1 MISVELQ
8 NNPYLL
14 ETHVRFNGQRP
25 KINCQ
30 IEKYENQLLSDWVS
44 NVPQIFYDEMNGY
57 DFDLIFSG
65 TEYDFQK
72 LNQAFAANDVTPEQ
86 VRLIMRNE
94 LEDAEVKSDEINKM
108 LEWLRSERNRQ
119 FDFEVFYNANKELF
133 EETFSCVLIRGIDEL
148 TEGLTFTLEN
158 VNSIEEIAGT
168 NLTYIPVVFVVE
180 NNILKKFRRELTE
193 LLVRK
198 DVEQK
203 QLFFYIS
210 PSMDQEY
217 VIRFIQDLGVKNPHV
232 ISRLDD
238 GNIATYIKNY
248 PMIVYVREVIQTIE
262 KEIKIMDAQL
272 KEKNEQSA
280 IENAEVHY
288 QISALEEIVDKIKEV
303 DRNFVDLDNYS
314 GGTKFSNL
322 KDELEDLIKKWK
334 IRKTK
339 VVGESD
345 IDKNAAEYEQY
356 LIKYMSE
363 FYKNATAYYQYE
375 RGRIEKEFK
384 DIYLK
389 QPLDPEYEP
398 EGVVLSMP
406 SKTVIMGIKE
416 VLVELKEERFEEKPD
431 LFDFFKVSSETKE
444 LVSVVTSYYEKW
456 REKAVELII
465 PNVENYIEESQKNL
479 QDYYNELAKK
489 YHEKL
494 SNLHDCKV
502 KEKNNIA
509 SKLSE
514 DERLLQADNEWLTKF
529 KDQLIRIERG

>member
-168 NLTYIPVVFVVE
+168 NLTYVPVVFVVE
-180 NNILKKFRRELTE
+180 NNILKRFRRELTE

-345 IDKNAAEYEQY
+345 IDKNAAEYEQD

-479 QDYYNELAKK
+479 QNYYNELAKN

>member
-180 NNILKKFRRELTE
+180 NNMLKKFRRELTE

-232 ISRLDD
+232 ISRIDD

-345 IDKNAAEYEQY
+345 IDKNAAEYEQD

>member
-180 NNILKKFRRELTE
+180 NNMLKKFRRELTE

-345 IDKNAAEYEQY
+345 IDKNAAEYEQD

-431 LFDFFKVSSETKE
+431 LFDFFKVFSETKE
-444 LVSVVTSYYEKW
+444 LVLVVTSYYEKW

-479 QDYYNELAKK
+479 QNYYNELAKK

>member
-180 NNILKKFRRELTE
+180 NNMLKKFRRELTE

-217 VIRFIQDLGVKNPHV
+217 VIRFIQDLGVKKPHV

-345 IDKNAAEYEQY
+345 IDKNAAEYEQD

>member
-180 NNILKKFRRELTE
+180 NNMLKKFRRELTE

-345 IDKNAAEYEQY
+345 IDKNAAEYEQD

-456 REKAVELII
+456 REKADELII

>member
-180 NNILKKFRRELTE
+180 NNMLKKFRRELTE

-288 QISALEEIVDKIKEV
+288 QISALKEIVDKIKEV

-345 IDKNAAEYEQY
+345 IDKNAAEYEQD

>member
-57 DFDLIFSG
+57 DFDLIFSR

-72 LNQAFAANDVTPEQ
+72 LKQAFAANDVTPEQ

-119 FDFEVFYNANKELF
+119 FDFEAFYNANKELF

-288 QISALEEIVDKIKEV
+288 QISALKEIVDKIKEV

-314 GGTKFSNL
+314 GGAKFSNL
-322 KDELEDLIKKWK
+322 KDELEGLIKKWK

-345 IDKNAAEYEQY
+345 IDKNAAEYEQD

>member
-180 NNILKKFRRELTE
+180 NNMLKKFRRELTE

-217 VIRFIQDLGVKNPHV
+217 VIRFIQDLGVKNPHA

-314 GGTKFSNL
+314 GGAKFSNL
-322 KDELEDLIKKWK
+322 KDELEGLIKKWK

>member
-1 MISVELQ
+1 MISAELQ

-30 IEKYENQLLSDWVS
+30 IEKYENQLLSDWVN

-57 DFDLIFSG
+57 DFDLVFSG

-72 LNQAFAANDVTPEQ
+72 LKQAFAANDITPEQ
-86 VRLIMRNE
+86 VRLTMRNE
-94 LEDAEVKSDEINKM
+94 LEDAEVKSNEINKM

-119 FDFEVFYNANKELF
+119 FDFDVFYNANKELF

-168 NLTYIPVVFVVE
+168 NLTYVPVVFVVE

-193 LLVRK
+193 LLIRK

-217 VIRFIQDLGVKNPHV
+217 VIRFIQDLGVKNPKV

-248 PMIVYVREVIQTIE
+248 PMIVYVREVIRTIE
-262 KEIKIMDAQL
+262 KEIKIMDVQL

-280 IENAEVHY
+280 IENAEVYY
-288 QISALEEIVDKIKEV
+288 QISALEEIVDKIKEA

-345 IDKNAAEYEQY
+345 IDKNAAEYEQD

-363 FYKNATAYYQYE
+363 FYKNATAYYQCE
-375 RGRIEKEFK
+375 RRRIEKEFK

-389 QPLDPEYEP
+389 QPLDSEYEP
-398 EGVVLSMP
+398 EGVVLCMP

-416 VLVELKEERFEEKPD
+416 VLVELKEERFEEKRD

-465 PNVENYIEESQKNL
+465 PNVENYIEESQRNL

-514 DERLLQADNEWLTKF
+514 DERLLQADNEWLTEL

>member
-168 NLTYIPVVFVVE
+168 NLTYVPVVFVVE
-180 NNILKKFRRELTE
+180 NNILKRFRRELTE

-288 QISALEEIVDKIKEV
+288 QISALEEIVDRIKEV

-345 IDKNAAEYEQY
+345 IDKNAAEYEQD

-444 LVSVVTSYYEKW
+444 LVLVVTSYYEKW

-465 PNVENYIEESQKNL
+465 PNVENYIEKSQKNL
-479 QDYYNELAKK
+479 QNYYNELAKK

>member
-180 NNILKKFRRELTE
+180 NNMLKKFRRELTE

-322 KDELEDLIKKWK
+322 KDELEDLIKRWK

-345 IDKNAAEYEQY
+345 IDKNAAEYEQD

>member
-72 LNQAFAANDVTPEQ
+72 LKQAFAANDVTPEQ

-119 FDFEVFYNANKELF
+119 FDFEAFYNANKELF

-288 QISALEEIVDKIKEV
+288 QISALKEIVDKIKEV

-314 GGTKFSNL
+314 GGAKFSNL
-322 KDELEDLIKKWK
+322 KDELEGLIKKWK

>member
-30 IEKYENQLLSDWVS
+30 IEKCENQLLSDWVS

-180 NNILKKFRRELTE
+180 NNMLKKFRRELTE
-193 LLVRK
+193 LLVRR

-345 IDKNAAEYEQY
+345 IDKNAAEYEQD

>member
-1 MISVELQ
+1 MNPFFVTDFSISDSLK
-8 NNPYLL
+8 
-14 ETHVRFNGQRP
+14 TVR
-25 KINCQ
+25 
-30 IEKYENQLLSDWVS
+30 
-44 NVPQIFYDEMNGY
+44 
-57 DFDLIFSG
+57 
-65 TEYDFQK
+65 
-72 LNQAFAANDVTPEQ
+72 
-86 VRLIMRNE
+86 
-94 LEDAEVKSDEINKM
+94 KS
-108 LEWLRSERNRQ
+108 
-119 FDFEVFYNANKELF
+119 
-133 EETFSCVLIRGIDEL
+133 VLIYE
-148 TEGLTFTLEN
+148 
-158 VNSIEEIAGT
+158 
-168 NLTYIPVVFVVE
+168 
-180 NNILKKFRRELTE
+180 
-193 LLVRK
+193 
-198 DVEQK
+198 
-203 QLFFYIS
+203 
-210 PSMDQEY
+210 
-217 VIRFIQDLGVKNPHV
+217 
-232 ISRLDD
+232 
-238 GNIATYIKNY
+238 
-248 PMIVYVREVIQTIE
+248 TI
-262 KEIKIMDAQL
+262 I
-272 KEKNEQSA
+272 
-280 IENAEVHY
+280 EVHY
-288 QISALEEIVDKIKEV
+288 QISALEEIVDRIKEV

-345 IDKNAAEYEQY
+345 IDKNAAEYEQD

-444 LVSVVTSYYEKW
+444 LVLVVTSYYEKW

-479 QDYYNELAKK
+479 QNYYNELAKK

>member
-72 LNQAFAANDVTPEQ
+72 LKQAFAANDVTPEQ

-108 LEWLRSERNRQ
+108 LEWLRNERNRQ

-180 NNILKKFRRELTE
+180 NNMLKKFRRELTE

-217 VIRFIQDLGVKNPHV
+217 VIRFIQDMGVKNPYV

-345 IDKNAAEYEQY
+345 IDKNAAEYEQD

-389 QPLDPEYEP
+389 QPLDSEYEP